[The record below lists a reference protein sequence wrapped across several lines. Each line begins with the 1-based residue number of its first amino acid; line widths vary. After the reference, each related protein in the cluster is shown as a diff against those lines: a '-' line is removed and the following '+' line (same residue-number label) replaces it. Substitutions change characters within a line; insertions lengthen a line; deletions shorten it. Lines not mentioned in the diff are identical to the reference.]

1 MRKKYLSALLFGALL
16 FASTG
21 TFTSCKDY
29 DDDIS
34 NLQTQITANAD
45 AIKKLQ
51 ELMGQGQFV
60 TGVSK
65 TGEGLVFTMS
75 NGGASITIP
84 VVDGVDGADGTII
97 TMDPTTHNWII
108 DGVDTGICAK
118 GEKGDKGDQGEQGP
132 AGPAG
137 EQGPAGEAGAQGPAG
152 EQGPAGADGLDG
164 HSPQID
170 AATGCW
176 MVWDDENQEWVV
188 TDQSAI
194 GAQTYV
200 VTYENYYELNVME
213 QDAEG
218 NNLGFKSIKL
228 PMSGTLLSITP
239 ELNGQ
244 SYAQDFDIYYG
255 ILTSDVKWEG
265 HKAVDGK
272 MLAGMYPTM
281 DRDIKMQLNPSDV
294 DANDYEWAFV
304 STDNSTPWGLSF
316 GDPEV
321 WTGKATVATRAITSA
336 NGLWALPRD
345 VQRIDLNS
353 AEMQGRPDYVTQFK
367 SNDEDKYLF
376 ALRGTSKVDGKSV
389 KSPYV
394 YTFRANNVNSVKDI
408 LEDVD
413 DLNIYGRT
421 FLPGE
426 IYTPTFDML
435 LSSSDYREAL
445 ADSALVYDYYL
456 TIDESKITAANKDRY
471 GIDIVNNGYSFIAK
485 NQAVINNTIPFVYHY
500 ILINGQTGKREF
512 NVSFTDA
519 VVVVEDK
526 FIGDITANFNATLN
540 TTTNIFEM
548 SKTLPLDEFFEHI
561 GGKDSDGYKK
571 WIDALARNIGTMTD
585 PDEIQ
590 HAVFNKRNT
599 NSSDIDYTVELTGG
613 DPINNQGSQDVA
625 AYNSYLLANYI
636 DFDYVDKDGKSCLTG
651 GDIQRLNDI
660 VALKVIFKANPETGN
675 VQAPYYTNNNSVWT
689 ESAINLGTQT
699 AALPLEN
706 AFRVEIATRADQV
719 EVARYNFTFELNQP
733 DLDIKHVDGKF
744 TTWSTVKWSD
754 GKTYPSL
761 LVYGHLCNADDNMQL
776 PLYDSFTAWKA
787 KNGTT
792 ITGDYQ
798 YHVDNAKYYE
808 LTFDVPANSQIM
820 GQSPT
825 PAMESAA
832 LCDDLAYAAVDHN
845 LNTWI
850 DWDVINGVATPNNNI
865 YPVYMD
871 VNYHFYGVYDA
882 KVEDFVMFPSSWLAN
897 SILDT
902 KAETYATERGTHRV
916 MLTNDDIDFTTPKG
930 GAYYLFDDLDGI
942 NAATRAEIN
951 GETFNEINHY
961 PFTGFNGTSVN
972 YQGHEITGLFSSTDN
987 HFSAVEVG
995 NMTTSVTV
1003 EPHVLTN
1010 ADFTVEATT
1019 GNRKIKDASIQPDA
1033 DKIKVYLVP
1042 SWSER
1047 RATSADNVASNITKI
1062 NAFRGGML
1070 VVLPQ
1075 SYNEQDGAV
1084 ITVTLKDVWGYT
1096 NKFSF
1101 TVTKL

>member
-75 NGGASITIP
+75 NGGSSITIP

-294 DANDYEWAFV
+294 DANDYEWEFV

-316 GDPEV
+316 GAPVV

-345 VQRIDLNS
+345 VQRFVLS
-353 AEMQGRPDYVTQFK
+353 ETQGRPDYVGQFK

-376 ALRGTSKVDGKSV
+376 ALQGTSKVDGKSV

-500 ILINGQTGKREF
+500 ILINGKTGERKF
-512 NVSFTDA
+512 NVSYTDA
-519 VVVVEDK
+519 PVVVKDY
-526 FIGDITANFNATLN
+526 FLQDITAKFDAKAKYTDEEK
-540 TTTNIFEM
+540 TEIDVFEM
-548 SKTLPLDEFFEHI
+548 EKTISLAGFFEHI
-561 GGKDSDGYKK
+561 GGKDSDGYNK

-590 HAVFNKRNT
+590 HAIFNKRDT
-599 NSSDIDYTVELTGG
+599 KNSANIDYTVELLGG
-613 DPINNQGSQDVA
+613 DPINNQQGPDDVV
-625 AYNSYLLANYI
+625 AYNSYLLKNYI
-636 DFDYVDKDGKSCLTG
+636 NFDYVDENGNSCIYNVKASEQLA
-651 GDIQRLNDI
+651 RLNDI
-660 VALKVIFKANPETGN
+660 VALKVIFKADPATGN
-675 VQAPYYTNNNSVWT
+675 VKAPYYTQDGDVWA
-689 ESAINLGTQT
+689 EGDK
-699 AALPLEN
+699 AALPLNN
-706 AFRVEIATRADQV
+706 AFRVEIATRADQI
-719 EVARYNFTFELNQP
+719 EVARYNFTFELTQP
-733 DLDIKHVDGKF
+733 TMDIVDDKGNFSEWKTDENGEERLLSYGAYGSGEKASTMYLPLYESFKAWTKEYTEYDENAQYYELKDNEAADGIAILGHDTGEYWALDDDLNYSTNWKE
-744 TTWSTVKWSD
+744 WSTVANNAKATGNNKEKETPVIVDYHHYGVYPETLFAGGETDNQFQLVFASFLKHSD
-754 GKTYPSL
+754 LKMASGKET
-761 LVYGHLCNADDNMQL
+761 LVVNTGTHDVFISNDDLNL
-776 PLYDSFTAWKA
+776 VTPKKGKFFLFDGIDANGKVVARKTLNEVSFNEEQRGFMTVDKIFHTTNFKAKA
-787 KNGTT
+787 KNGSTEYQFE
-792 ITGDYQ
+792 IADAGWAIDPMTGKLSY
-798 YHVDNAKYYE
+798 
-808 LTFDVPANSQIM
+808 T
-820 GQSPT
+820 
-825 PAMESAA
+825 
-832 LCDDLAYAAVDHN
+832 
-845 LNTWI
+845 
-850 DWDVINGVATPNNNI
+850 
-865 YPVYMD
+865 
-871 VNYHFYGVYDA
+871 
-882 KVEDFVMFPSSWLAN
+882 
-897 SILDT
+897 
-902 KAETYATERGTHRV
+902 
-916 MLTNDDIDFTTPKG
+916 
-930 GAYYLFDDLDGI
+930 
-942 NAATRAEIN
+942 
-951 GETFNEINHY
+951 
-961 PFTGFNGTSVN
+961 
-972 YQGHEITGLFSSTDN
+972 
-987 HFSAVEVG
+987 VG
-995 NMTTSVTV
+995 N
-1003 EPHVLTN
+1003 P
-1010 ADFTVEATT
+1010 DAT
-1019 GNRKIKDASIQPDA
+1019 KIKIYNIPATA
-1033 DKIKVYLVP
+1033 
-1042 SWSER
+1042 ER
-1047 RATSADNVASNITKI
+1047 RAAQLTDANGNPIAGQYEVLDPTTTMVGAHT
-1062 NAFRGGML
+1062 GGMVIQL
-1070 VVLPQ
+1070 PTSVADQEEVEITLTIEDDLGFTNDLKFVVKKIQ
-1075 SYNEQDGAV
+1075 
-1084 ITVTLKDVWGYT
+1084 
-1096 NKFSF
+1096 
-1101 TVTKL
+1101 